1 MANGIA
7 RPMGVTLVGVI
18 IVIDGLLGVLL
29 GVLGLF
35 NLNDAVGAGIWG
47 VIVSMVIGIIYL
59 LVAKGIFDGNRIS
72 RLIVAILTVINL
84 LKGISYLFA
93 GRDIIVNG
101 LIDII
106 VALIVLYLL
115 YGGKARVFFAS
126 S

>member
-18 IVIDGLLGVLL
+18 IVISGLLGVLL

-115 YGGKARVFFAS
+115 YGGKARVFFANS
-126 S
+126 

>member
-18 IVIDGLLGVLL
+18 LVISGLLGVLL

>member
-18 IVIDGLLGVLL
+18 IVISGLLGVLL

-47 VIVSMVIGIIYL
+47 VLVSMVIGIIYL

>member
-18 IVIDGLLGVLL
+18 IVISGLLGVLL

-35 NLNDAVGAGIWG
+35 NLNDSVGAGLWG
-47 VIVSMVIGIIYL
+47 VIVSLVIGIIYL

-115 YGGKARVFFAS
+115 FGGKARVFFAS

>member
-93 GRDIIVNG
+93 GREIIVNG

>member
-18 IVIDGLLGVLL
+18 IVISGLLGVVT

-35 NLNDAVGAGIWG
+35 NRNDSVGVGLLG
-47 VIVSMVIGIIYL
+47 LIVSVVIGIIYL

>member
-1 MANGIA
+1 MANGVS
-7 RPMGVTLVGVI
+7 RPAGVTLVGVI
-18 IVIDGLLGVLL
+18 IVLSGLLGVLL

-35 NLNDAVGAGIWG
+35 NLNDEVGAGLWG
-47 VIVSMVIGIIYL
+47 VIVSLVIGVIYL

-84 LKGISYLFA
+84 LKGVSYLCA
-93 GRDIIVNG
+93 GREIIVNG

-106 VALIVLYLL
+106 IALIILYLL
-115 YGGKARVFFAS
+115 FGGRARIFFAS

>member
-18 IVIDGLLGVLL
+18 IVISGLLGVLL

-93 GRDIIVNG
+93 GREIIVNG

>member
-7 RPMGVTLVGVI
+7 RPIGVTLVGVI
-18 IVIDGLLGVLL
+18 IVISGLLGVLL

-47 VIVSMVIGIIYL
+47 VLVSMVIGIIYL

-93 GRDIIVNG
+93 GREIIVNG

>member
-18 IVIDGLLGVLL
+18 IVISGLVGVLF

-47 VIVSMVIGIIYL
+47 VLVSLVIGIIYL

-93 GRDIIVNG
+93 GREIIVNG

>member
-18 IVIDGLLGVLL
+18 IVISGLLGVLL

-84 LKGISYLFA
+84 LKGLSYLFA
-93 GRDIIVNG
+93 GREIIVNG

-106 VALIVLYLL
+106 IALIILYLL

>member
-84 LKGISYLFA
+84 LKGLSYLFA

>member
-18 IVIDGLLGVLL
+18 IVISGLLGVLL

-47 VIVSMVIGIIYL
+47 VLVSMVIGIIYL

-93 GRDIIVNG
+93 GREIIVNG

>member
-18 IVIDGLLGVLL
+18 IVISGLLGVLL

-84 LKGISYLFA
+84 LNGISYLFA

>member
-18 IVIDGLLGVLL
+18 IVISGLLGVLL

-47 VIVSMVIGIIYL
+47 VLVSMVIGIVYL

-84 LKGISYLFA
+84 LKGLSYLFA
-93 GRDIIVNG
+93 GREIVVNG

-106 VALIVLYLL
+106 ISLIVLYLL
-115 YGGKARVFFAS
+115 YGGKARLFFAS

>member
-18 IVIDGLLGVLL
+18 IVISGLLGVLL

-59 LVAKGIFDGNRIS
+59 LVAKGIFDGHRSS

-84 LKGISYLFA
+84 LKGISYLSA
-93 GRDIIVNG
+93 GREIIVNG

>member
-18 IVIDGLLGVLL
+18 IVISGLLGVLL

>member
-47 VIVSMVIGIIYL
+47 VLVSMVIGIIYL

-93 GRDIIVNG
+93 GREIIVNG

>member
-1 MANGIA
+1 MANGLA

-18 IVIDGLLGVLL
+18 IVISGLLGVLL

-93 GRDIIVNG
+93 GREIIVNG

>member
-18 IVIDGLLGVLL
+18 IVISGLLGVLR

>member
-18 IVIDGLLGVLL
+18 IVSSGLLGVLL

-47 VIVSMVIGIIYL
+47 VLVSMVIGIIYL

-93 GRDIIVNG
+93 GREIIVNG

>member
-18 IVIDGLLGVLL
+18 IVISGLLGVLL

-47 VIVSMVIGIIYL
+47 VLVSMVIGIIYL

-84 LKGISYLFA
+84 LKGLSYLFA
-93 GRDIIVNG
+93 GREIVVNG

-106 VALIVLYLL
+106 ISLIVLYLL
-115 YGGKARVFFAS
+115 YGGKARLFFAS